1 MQPDHVDP
9 LIFQT
14 MNSAGLN
21 SKSLKYVC
29 KDIGI
34 RNYSLERGIRIVL
47 KQGLMRR
54 KGGGPEGEQK
64 KFHPHRQNLEFAPV
78 LKKRNDSFYF

>member
-34 RNYSLERGIRIVL
+34 RNYRTKDQNCL
-47 KQGLMRR
+47 KTGAYEE
-54 KGGGPEGEQK
+54 GGGGS
-64 KFHPHRQNLEFAPV
+64 R
-78 LKKRNDSFYF
+78 R

>member
-14 MNSAGLN
+14 MNSVGLN
-21 SKSLKYVC
+21 SKSLKYVY

-34 RNYSLERGIRIVL
+34 RNYRTKDQNCL

-54 KGGGPEGEQK
+54 EGGGPEGEQK
-64 KFHPHRQNLEFAPV
+64 KFPPIGRTSSSPLPV